1 MSNEPKIGQ
10 KSREMNRG
18 KVGKSRAKIKEN
30 DQKVANK
37 TGENG
42 SDGVVTEGW

>member
-18 KVGKSRAKIKEN
+18 KIGKPMAKIKE
-30 DQKVANK
+30 K
-37 TGENG
+37 
-42 SDGVVTEGW
+42 